1 MSAPFY
7 HMIASEL
14 KGKIN
19 SGLLKPGDMIPS
31 EHEIC
36 REYNTSR
43 TTVRKSLSLLENEGY
58 IFPVAG
64 KGCFVRKPE
73 LHNYMF
79 TFNEMDI
86 VDNNKSNIQVLGVN
100 ITPTTKE
107 LMFHLQVGRGT
118 KLVKVNRLL
127 FSNDQP
133 VGYDTKYLLYD
144 RGKPIVEQEIQYAT
158 FPEIV
163 ARKASPFTMKKQL
176 KIRSEAA
183 ASPISQALNVEE
195 GFPLVV
201 IEQKFLND
209 KEKPIGWGRIYFN
222 SEKFE
227 LTALSV
233 SNSRNVEGY
242 IKKDY

>member
-7 HMIASEL
+7 LLIANDL
-14 KGKIN
+14 KDKIN
-19 SGLLKPGDMIPS
+19 SGMLNPGDMIPS

-79 TFNEMDI
+79 TFNEMDM
-86 VDNNKSNIQVLGVN
+86 VENNKDNIKLLGVN
-100 ITPTTKE
+100 IINPTKE
-107 LMFHLQVGRGT
+107 LMFHLQIARDT
-118 KLVKVNRLL
+118 KLVKVNRL
-127 FSNDQP
+127 FYSNEQP
-133 VGYDTKYLLYD
+133 VAYDIKYLLYD

-163 ARKASPFTMKKQL
+163 AKKASPFTMKKQL

-183 ASPISQALNVEE
+183 ATPISQELSVEA

-201 IEQKFLND
+201 IEQKFLNE

-222 SEKFE
+222 SERFE

-233 SNSRNVEGY
+233 SNSKER
-242 IKKDY
+242 

>member
-7 HMIASEL
+7 LLIASEL
-14 KGKIN
+14 KVKIN
-19 SGLLKPGDMIPS
+19 SGTLKPGDMLPS

-58 IFPVAG
+58 IFPVPG
-64 KGCFVRKPE
+64 KGYFVREPE

-86 VDNNKSNIQVLGVN
+86 AENKKRNIKLLGVN
-100 ITPTTKE
+100 IITPTQE
-107 LMFHLQVGRGT
+107 LMFHLQIGRGI

-127 FSNDQP
+127 FSNEQP
-133 VGYDTKYLLYD
+133 VGYDIKYLLYD
-144 RGKPIVEQEIQYAT
+144 RGKPIVEKEIQYAT

-163 ARKASPFTMKKQL
+163 AKKASPFTMRKEL
-176 KIRSEAA
+176 KIRSATAA
-183 ASPISQALNVEE
+183 LPVSKALNVNE

-201 IEQKFLND
+201 IEQKFFSD
-209 KEKPIGWGRIYFN
+209 RGIPIGWGRIYFN

-233 SNSRNVEGY
+233 SNSKER
-242 IKKDY
+242 